1 MADEIPQALKQADIN
16 LYKTATRATQLSTVK
31 PIIAYWCEYWVV
43 NQILARNLHSA
54 DAETLSYTTNLM
66 DKLEQTKNEYANE
79 DAIMDDATA
88 QAYIEQFAQETL
100 DRAERVIKA
109 NKVTQQ
115 TASTCDAALTFFNL
129 VNIWGPPDTETQ
141 QKIKYAKWNAARI
154 TRAIK
159 EGKDPNETNPKKE
172 DLPPQQPSLD
182 PTDPD
187 VQALGSPSGREQEQ
201 SHGQDQGQDQV
212 PRAATVEDAPDPDLK
227 RDSAGVS
234 LPHTPVLPDPPAS
247 VPDDGEL
254 KLPSAPGYGDEGGSA
269 ASPGYFDPP
278 PTLPSPISPPSN
290 HPANYTPGG
299 GAPSASQTWT
309 PTPPPAASSFAPPSA
324 PLAPSGPPTFAP
336 SSSSTAAVAPPPTF
350 SPPPADPT
358 PRNIPPP
365 AVVPRPVVPAP
376 TSLGNSSAA
385 PLSFTADDA
394 AMSQAQKHA
403 KWAISALNFEDVPTA
418 VRELRRALETL
429 GAS

>member
-1 MADEIPQALKQADIN
+1 
-16 LYKTATRATQLSTVK
+16 
-31 PIIAYWCEYWVV
+31 
-43 NQILARNLHSA
+43 
-54 DAETLSYTTNLM
+54 
-66 DKLEQTKNEYANE
+66 
-79 DAIMDDATA
+79 MDDATA

-115 TASTCDAALTFFNL
+115 TASTFDAALTFFNL

-201 SHGQDQGQDQV
+201 SHGQDQRQDQV

-324 PLAPSGPPTFAP
+324 PSAPSGPPTFAP
-336 SSSSTAAVAPPPTF
+336 SSSSTAAVA
-350 SPPPADPT
+350 PPPADPT

-376 TSLGNSSAA
+376 TSLGNSSAVPTVPAGLGHAA

>member
-1 MADEIPQALKQADIN
+1 MCPADDQLDLCMDRQ
-16 LYKTATRATQLSTVK
+16 RAWTDSRPLF
-31 PIIAYWCEYWVV
+31 
-43 NQILARNLHSA
+43 
-54 DAETLSYTTNLM
+54 
-66 DKLEQTKNEYANE
+66 QTKNEYTNE

-115 TASTCDAALTFFNL
+115 TASTFDAALTFFNL

-172 DLPPQQPSLD
+172 DLPPPQPNLD

-187 VQALGSPSGREQEQ
+187 VQALASPSGQEQEQ
-201 SHGQDQGQDQV
+201 SHGQDQA
-212 PRAATVEDAPDPDLK
+212 PRSATVEDAPDPDLK

-254 KLPSAPGYGDEGGSA
+254 KLPSAPGYGDEGGNA
-269 ASPGYFDPP
+269 AAPGYFDPP
-278 PTLPSPISPPSN
+278 PTLPSPISPPAN
-290 HPANYTPGG
+290 HPTNFTPGG
-299 GAPSASQTWT
+299 GAPSAPQTWT
-309 PTPPPAASSFAPPSA
+309 PTPPPAASSFAPPSVPSA
-324 PLAPSGPPTFAP
+324 PSAPSAPSGPPTFAP
-336 SSSSTAAVAPPPTF
+336 SPSSTAAVAPPPTF
-350 SPPPADPT
+350 SPPPVDPT
-358 PRNIPPP
+358 PRNMPPP

-376 TSLGNSSAA
+376 TSFGNSGAA
-385 PLSFTADDA
+385 PIPPAGLGQQAPATYTADDA
-394 AMSQAQKHA
+394 AMAQAQKHA

-418 VRELRRALETL
+418 VRELRRALESL

>member
-1 MADEIPQALKQADIN
+1 
-16 LYKTATRATQLSTVK
+16 
-31 PIIAYWCEYWVV
+31 
-43 NQILARNLHSA
+43 
-54 DAETLSYTTNLM
+54 
-66 DKLEQTKNEYANE
+66 
-79 DAIMDDATA
+79 MDDATA

-115 TASTCDAALTFFNL
+115 TASTFDAALTFFNL
-129 VNIWGPPDTETQ
+129 VNVWGPPDTETQ

-172 DLPPQQPSLD
+172 DLPPQQPELD

-187 VQALGSPSGREQEQ
+187 VQALGSPSG
-201 SHGQDQGQDQV
+201 QGQDKV

-254 KLPSAPGYGDEGGSA
+254 KLPSAPGYGDEADSA
-269 ASPGYFDPP
+269 VSPGYFDPP
-278 PTLPSPISPPSN
+278 PTLPSPISTPTN
-290 HPANYTPGG
+290 HPANYMPG
-299 GAPSASQTWT
+299 ADASSDPQTWT
-309 PTPPPAASSFAPPSA
+309 PTPPPAASSFAPPSV
-324 PLAPSGPPTFAP
+324 PSGPPTFAP
-336 SSSSTAAVAPPPTF
+336 SAPSTAAVAPPPTF
-350 SPPPADPT
+350 SPPPANLT
-358 PRNIPPP
+358 PRNMPPP
-365 AVVPRPVVPAP
+365 ASVPRPVVPAP
-376 TSLGNSSAA
+376 TSLGNSGAA
-385 PLSFTADDA
+385 PTAAGGFSQQAPATYTADDA
-394 AMSQAQKHA
+394 AMAQAQKHA

-418 VRELRRALETL
+418 VRELRKALENL

>member
-1 MADEIPQALKQADIN
+1 
-16 LYKTATRATQLSTVK
+16 
-31 PIIAYWCEYWVV
+31 
-43 NQILARNLHSA
+43 
-54 DAETLSYTTNLM
+54 
-66 DKLEQTKNEYANE
+66 
-79 DAIMDDATA
+79 MDDATA

-109 NKVTQQ
+109 GKVTQQ
-115 TASTCDAALTFFNL
+115 TASTFDAALTFFNL

-187 VQALGSPSGREQEQ
+187 VQALASPPAREQGQ
-201 SHGQDQGQDQV
+201 SHDQDQGQDQV

-269 ASPGYFDPP
+269 TSPGYFDPP

-299 GAPSASQTWT
+299 GAPSAPQTWT
-309 PTPPPAASSFAPPSA
+309 PTPPPVASSFAPPSA
-324 PLAPSGPPTFAP
+324 PSAPSAPSGPPTFAP
-336 SSSSTAAVAPPPTF
+336 SAPSTAAVAPPPTF
-350 SPPPADPT
+350 SPPPANPT
-358 PRNIPPP
+358 PRNIPSP

-376 TSLGNSSAA
+376 TSFGNPGAA
-385 PLSFTADDA
+385 HAVPAGLSQPAPATYTADDA

-418 VRELRRALETL
+418 VRELRRALESL